1 MRTLEAVLFDMD
13 GTLVETESLWK
24 LSERTTMQKFGQ
36 PWTREDEIDATGG
49 PFERVAQIM
58 ADRAGV
64 KVDEINAVLD
74 ETIQDLFRNSSIE
87 LQPGVAELISELDEA
102 GIPIALV
109 SNSYRALVDI
119 INSRIDVEFVLT
131 VAGDEVEIPKPDPG
145 PYVTAARE
153 LGVDIRNCIVIED
166 SEPGIA
172 SAVASGAAV
181 VAIPGHNDV
190 PEAPRIHVIKSIEE
204 LSLTELEDL
213 VAGD

>member
-131 VAGDEVEIPKPDPG
+131 VAGDEVEVPKPDPG

-190 PEAPRIHVIKSIEE
+190 PEAPRIHVIRSIEE

>member
-1 MRTLEAVLFDMD
+1 MRKLEAVLFDMD

-64 KVDEINAVLD
+64 QVDEINAVLD
-74 ETIQDLFRNSSIE
+74 ETIQDLFRNRPIE
-87 LQPGVAELISELDEA
+87 LQPGVAQLIDELEQA

-145 PYVTAARE
+145 PYLTAADS
-153 LGVDIRNCIVIED
+153 LDVDIKNCIVIED

-172 SAVASGAAV
+172 SAIASGAAV

-190 PEAPRIHVIKSIEE
+190 PDAPRIQVIQSIEE
-204 LSLTELEDL
+204 LSVGALENL
-213 VAGD
+213 VTGN